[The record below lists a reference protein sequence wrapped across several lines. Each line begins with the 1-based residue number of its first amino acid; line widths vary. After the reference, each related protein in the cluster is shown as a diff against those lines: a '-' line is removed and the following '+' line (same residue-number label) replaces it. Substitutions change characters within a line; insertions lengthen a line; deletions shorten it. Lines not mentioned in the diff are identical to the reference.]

1 MELEARRQSSE
12 PFTYKSDPDESIGLA
27 SFTMVHLSRLLLTAL
42 LIGANFAYKTPVQTI
57 HSDWREIAL
66 RVFDLDTGVKAFP
79 ASGDIHA
86 TTMNLVAAFD
96 RGTVDLQSDHQT
108 KFSYLGVR
116 NDLQRRPDYFTLLQ
130 QLVDGFVRKKSVFA
144 AHGLLAATLTGL
156 KALNESAFAYGM
168 AVDRAV
174 PHGYTKEALF
184 AIAET
189 FNTTIAAFES

>member
-1 MELEARRQSSE
+1 WISSESTSAPAAAVNSTHTCRQSSE

-27 SFTMVHLSRLLLTAL
+27 SFTMVHLSRLLLTAS

-79 ASGDIHA
+79 ASGSGTIFNDVP
-86 TTMNLVAAFD
+86 TTL
-96 RGTVDLQSDHQT
+96 H
-108 KFSYLGVR
+108 
-116 NDLQRRPDYFTLLQ
+116 YFNNSLT
-130 QLVDGFVRKKSVFA
+130 GFVRKKSVFA